1 MPEPEFKATVIKI
14 LVEIEKI
21 MEDIKETLT
30 VETKE
35 LKMNQE
41 EMKKCDN
48 RVNK

>member
-14 LVEIEKI
+14 LVEIEKS

-41 EMKKCDN
+41 EMKN
-48 RVNK
+48 VITE